1 MVSFYLGEV
10 YKAVSCRSEIKRI
23 NWWYAPK
30 RNNTSLIFKTS
41 LKWSNLTTKFENWK
55 ILTLPS
61 KKPKQYNLNFYYKG
75 MGGST
80 RVLFNWIKPGS
91 FSTVQVD

>member
-41 LKWSNLTTKFENWK
+41 LKWSNLTTKIWKLENFNFA
-55 ILTLPS
+55 I
-61 KKPKQYNLNFYYKG
+61 KKPKTIQFKVLLQG
-75 MGGST
+75 DGGKYQS
-80 RVLFNWIKPGS
+80 II
-91 FSTVQVD
+91 